1 MLGKIIR
8 KVQTLRHVDQQ
19 SAINSMNEVPLVS
32 IIIPH
37 FNRCRL
43 LVETLASVYKQ
54 THSNWEVIVVDDGS
68 REEELSA
75 VERLVDERVRVLIR
89 KDGDKGPSRCR
100 NLGAQAAKGTFLL
113 FLDSDDLLAPW
124 CLESRLQLFRN
135 SNDVDAVILPV
146 AIFCNTPGDTLQ
158 YWNDLNGDDDIA
170 RFVVS
175 DPVWHTSSP
184 MWRKASFQN
193 IGGFNEK
200 VMYGDDSELHLRSL
214 FKKIRFRKCNQVLPD
229 AFVRRADQER
239 ITGRISQTL
248 IVSRRTRLAVGSDLI
263 EEQGKPYLCRLWQ
276 SQYVDECEFLL
287 FNAPGEQNA
296 CNLVLKEWHSRWP
309 AYRNG
314 QRIFRTYMKIGWSTI
329 DRSRLPVRI
338 ARRVAM
344 SLCPKHF
351 YPERRPQQTRIDDS
365 TALLLKKQLSIN
377 A

>member
-1 MLGKIIR
+1 
-8 KVQTLRHVDQQ
+8 
-19 SAINSMNEVPLVS
+19 MNKVPLVS

-37 FNRCRL
+37 FNRSRL

-54 THSNWEVIVVDDGS
+54 THSDWEVIIVDDGS
-68 REEELSA
+68 RDEELSE
-75 VERLVDERVRVLIR
+75 VERLADDRVRVLIR
-89 KDGDKGPSRCR
+89 TDGEKGPSRCR
-100 NLGAQAAKGTFLL
+100 NLGSQAAKGTYLL

-124 CLESRLQLFRN
+124 CLESRLQLLRN
-135 SNDVDAVILPV
+135 ANDVDAVVLPV
-146 AIFCNTPGDTLQ
+146 AIFCSTPGDTLK
-158 YWNDLNGDDDIA
+158 YWNDLKGEDDIT

-193 IGGFNEK
+193 VGGFNEK

-214 FKKIRFRKCNQVLPD
+214 FKKIHFRKCYQELPD

-248 IVSRRTRLAVGSDLI
+248 IASRRTRLAVGSDLI
-263 EEQGKPYLCRLWQ
+263 EAQGNPDLCSLWQ

-287 FNAPGEQNA
+287 FNAPGEQDA

-314 QRIFRTYMKIGWSTI
+314 QRLFRTYMKIGWSTI
-329 DRSRLPVRI
+329 GQSRLPVRL
-338 ARRVAM
+338 ARRIAM

-351 YPERRPQQTRIDDS
+351 YPERRPRQTQIDDS
-365 TALLLKKQLSIN
+365 TALLLKHKLSGN
-377 A
+377 T